1 MNTLGL
7 IAFITPELGKWTTT
21 GGLGVMVDELTQE
34 LASMN
39 ENVIVVTPYYEVNK
53 KGESDYMKKEG
64 FEFTFTI
71 DIWMLE

>member
-1 MNTLGL
+1 MNNLGL

-34 LASMN
+34 LASMK
-39 ENVIVVTPYYEVNK
+39 EDVMVITPYYEVNK
-53 KGESDYMKKEG
+53 KGEKGYMKKEG
-64 FEFTFTI
+64 FEFKFNV